1 MHEMTLNWAQILD
14 FGHFFSSGKLPNF
27 RQIEFP
33 PKSKSASEER
43 SVTQK

>member
-1 MHEMTLNWAQILD
+1 MNEMTQKLAQILD
-14 FGHFFSSGKLPNF
+14 FSHFFSSGKLPNF